1 VNKKQKPQ
9 QCGEQE
15 HQRDIAEDQGEK
27 RGCQPLRVI
36 RIWQGISKNAPPNKQ
51 KNQPG
56 NAAPNTGIAGE
67 VSSRK
72 AARRAVAAPGGR
84 WWQYDS
90 MEHP

>member
-56 NAAPNTGIAGE
+56 NAAPSTGIAGE
-67 VSSRK
+67 SEQPVSGKTSSSR
-72 AARRAVAAPGGR
+72 AGRAMVAI
-84 WWQYDS
+84 
-90 MEHP
+90 